1 MEEENRYAIE
11 AAFELFVS
19 LQENND
25 TPLDAGA
32 LKNSLIVQNLIEV
45 VGRAEKDL
53 SLGTNILILEYL
65 KMYDI
70 LYSKTYILKDWV
82 IGFNICHP

>member
-1 MEEENRYAIE
+1 MEEEDRYAIE
-11 AAFELFVS
+11 AASQLFVS

-32 LKNSLIVQNLIEV
+32 LKDSPIEV
-45 VGRAEKDL
+45 VERAEKDL
-53 SLGTNILILEYL
+53 SLRTNRLFLEYL

-70 LYSKTYILKDWV
+70 LYSKTYMPKDWV
-82 IGFNICHP
+82 IGVNICHP

>member
-1 MEEENRYAIE
+1 MEEEDRYAIE
-11 AAFELFVS
+11 AATELFVS

-32 LKNSLIVQNLIEV
+32 LKDSPSVQNLIEV

-53 SLGTNILILEYL
+53 LLGTNRVFLEYL

-70 LYSKTYILKDWV
+70 LYSKTHMPKDWV
-82 IGFNICHP
+82 TGVNICHP